1 MSAKKIKAQM
11 RVFQEMESQLLMQAD
26 RVGVRDDF
34 MPSRLKEMEYDSL
47 KKHILSFYA
56 ERSNLEY
63 EMQMFGVDKKEVLI
77 KMEKLEVY
85 IRRAERLRELYDK
98 YFQKSSEKQNKD
110 KSIIE
115 KSISKNKISLFCGLN
130 IYSIH

>member
-115 KSISKNKISLFCGLN
+115 KSISKNKISV
-130 IYSIH
+130 SIGDD